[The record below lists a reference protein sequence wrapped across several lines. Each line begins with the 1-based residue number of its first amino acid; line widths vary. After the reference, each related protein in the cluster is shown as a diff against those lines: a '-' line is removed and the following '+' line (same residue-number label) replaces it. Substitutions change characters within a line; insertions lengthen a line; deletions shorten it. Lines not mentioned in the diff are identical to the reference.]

1 MNIDQMKDVLSAV
14 NVRLDR
20 FLESGNYAQVR
31 QRLQSSDGFTRWK
44 NDDFQAYWDNIRIS
58 FQKGVSGIQGRDV
71 ESNPIFNTLNNLGVK
86 GRLDL
91 YINKSNSVSQTSSS
105 IVPVN
110 SISPVAG
117 LDLERLNSINSDLND
132 SLSTEVVR
140 GMNGLFHHEVIK
152 RVDGK
157 WSLVLDSESLSSLWS
172 NIFYPYIASN
182 PTTVVAI
189 GSVYLLSGLLIKR
202 SIGKFNSSLLS
213 SIRSDSLRAMSNPP
227 TQRELLEH
235 QRLCESQDKTL
246 FLMNSV
252 DMVLVC
258 GVAYFIGSKLKPN
271 WAPITLPIPQSQNP
285 SSLYPNPNPNPNPNP
300 YPYPYSSL
308 FPILPFNKL
317 SKSVQSIL
325 KFILVMFIFI
335 LFIYYG
341 GTYISFLKSNPYL
354 IKIFIILFS
363 SMVIF
368 YLFLIGFIILN
379 YSIRSNSENNKELV
393 TNKYLPKFIKIYLLN
408 LKEISK
414 YYNSNSFVK
423 LYFVGGYITFS
434 DVNYLYYSFFITN
447 N

>member
-1 MNIDQMKDVLSAV
+1 MTITQMKDTLSAV
-14 NVRLDR
+14 NVRLDK

-140 GMNGLFHHEVIK
+140 GMNELLHHEVLK

-157 WSLVLDSESLSSLWS
+157 WSLVLDSDALSSLWS
-172 NIFYPYIASN
+172 NVFYPYISSS

-189 GSVYLLSGLLIKR
+189 GVIYLLSGILIKR
-202 SIGKFNSSLLS
+202 AIGKFNSSLLK
-213 SIRSDSLRAMSNPP
+213 SIRSDSLKGMSNPP
-227 TQRELLEH
+227 TQREIIGH
-235 QRLCESQDKTL
+235 RHLCESQDKVL
-246 FLMNSV
+246 LLMNSL

-258 GVAYFIGSKLKPN
+258 GFAFFIGSKLKPD
-271 WAPITLPIPQSQNP
+271 WPPITIPLPQSQFP
-285 SSLYPNPNPNPNPNP
+285 SSLYPNPNPDPNP
-300 YPYPYSSL
+300 YSPSSL

-317 SKSVQSIL
+317 SKKVQSIL
-325 KFILVMFIFI
+325 KFILVMFFFI
-335 LFIYYG
+335 LFIYYVG
-341 GTYISFLKSNPYL
+341 PYMSFFKNNPYL
-354 IKIFIILFS
+354 IKIFIILLS

-368 YLFLIGFIILN
+368 YLFLKGLIILN
-379 YSIRSNSENNKELV
+379 YSIRSSSENNKELV
-393 TNKYLPKFIKIYLLN
+393 TNKYLPKFIKNYLLN

-423 LYFVGGYITFS
+423 LYFVGGTSLLVI
-434 DVNYLYYSFFITN
+434 LIIFIIIFL
-447 N
+447 